1 MARATVTYSGP
12 QSRRSRRRARLRY
25 RFAPPRNAQL
35 NLAQR
40 LIWRVQRLVL
50 GDNRRRRQTRDSR
63 TR

>member
-12 QSRRSRRRARLRY
+12 QSHRRARLRY
-25 RFAPPRNAQL
+25 RFAPPRNAHL

-40 LIWRVQRLVL
+40 LVWRVQRLVL
-50 GDNRRRRQTRDSR
+50 GDDRRRQTRDSR